1 MLEVTEEVAE
11 YPVSVKPRED
21 LELLSTRVKRRP
33 EAFLSFSEMIFSSF
47 LGLMVSPA
55 TGVCGDT

>member
-11 YPVSVKPRED
+11 YPVSVKPREG

-33 EAFLSFSEMIFSSF
+33 EPFLSFPEMIFNLF
-47 LGLMVSPA
+47 LGLIVSPA
-55 TGVCGDT
+55 AGVCGDT

>member
-11 YPVSVKPRED
+11 YPVSVKPREG

-33 EAFLSFSEMIFSSF
+33 EPFLSFPEMIFSLF
-47 LGLMVSPA
+47 LGLIVSPA
-55 TGVCGDT
+55 TGVCGYT